1 MFFLYLCIRFQKKD
15 WSDNN
20 YKKMKEIP
28 LSRRNNALFLFGKIN
43 GSAHFIEFV
52 LDTGCTSTA
61 LSKEVADVLFLKGYL
76 KKSDITGYSSSSF
89 GGMCTL
95 RQKDVTIRSIS
106 FGKVKVKNIKANI
119 YDRYGG
125 ITLLGMAFLDKL
137 KNYSI
142 TKDKLIIDDGK
153 PDVVTTGELKTPK
166 RIRKHFTGM
175 LKALGKIREESGVED
190 FKFDYTKHILQVYA
204 PIQLCYP
211 LLLLEKY
218 DEVIEILE
226 GLQPI
231 IKGNLEDDEKNVYQL
246 GAFVTAYF
254 NFFLAKAYYNV
265 KRYEDALTY
274 FDKAKKFFLSG
285 CSVLSEIND
294 ITNKISEKLDEQS
307 KDEPRVFAPA
317 KTTTFEED
325 VKSYNLQQ
333 VDFEDFYYG
342 AGELKTAYVGFDE
355 YDDAYT
361 FCRMNHKRL
370 EVLKK
375 EDGKWKRIGY
385 IPSDNLDGDNLEMEE
400 GYKHYLVESSIDY
413 DLEKLTE
420 QLGDDKDKIEII
432 TKNAE
437 KAKEI
442 LEKEFEKK
450 RYGFEVILRKDDLGF
465 DAVIKRGA
473 SLSWHGQEYIFAAID
488 VEEFVTKRLADD
500 VLAGKI
506 IPSAIGQMPEDYTY
520 LSDKTRELLPYGE
533 EDYTANNDPDKNRT
547 LGPFILYDQEN
558 CIGYGYRATYD
569 DKIWRWENV
578 THSNIHGFPEYQ
590 DDVTLEND
598 CRICYWQLVV
608 KRDADQNGL
617 ILPEAI

>member
-1 MFFLYLCIRFQKKD
+1 M
-15 WSDNN
+15 
-20 YKKMKEIP
+20 
-28 LSRRNNALFLFGKIN
+28 
-43 GSAHFIEFV
+43 
-52 LDTGCTSTA
+52 
-61 LSKEVADVLFLKGYL
+61 ADILFLKGYL
-76 KKSDITGYSSSSF
+76 KKSDITGRSTSSF
-89 GGMCTL
+89 GGMCTIQ
-95 RQKDVTIRSIS
+95 QKDILIRNIT
-106 FGKVKVKNIKANI
+106 FGKVRFKNVKANI

-125 ITLLGMAFLDKL
+125 VTLLGMSALDKL

-153 PDVVTTGELKTPK
+153 PEVVTTGDVKVPK
-166 RIRKHFTGM
+166 RIKKNFMGM
-175 LKALGKIREESGVED
+175 LKSLRAIREESGMED
-190 FKFDYTKHILQVYA
+190 FKFDYSKHILQVYA

-211 LLLLEKY
+211 LLMLEKY
-218 DEVIEILE
+218 DEVIELLE

-231 IKGNLEDDEKNVYQL
+231 IKGNLEDDEENVYQL
-246 GAFVTAYF
+246 GAFVTAYY
-254 NFFLAKAYYNV
+254 NFFLAKAYYGV
-265 KRYEDALTY
+265 ERYEEALTY
-274 FDKAKKFFLSG
+274 FDKAKKFFISG
-285 CSVLSEIND
+285 CSFLSDIKD
-294 ITNKISEKLDEQS
+294 ITNKIREKLDKQS

-375 EDGKWKRIGY
+375 ENGKWKRIGY

-473 SLSWHGQEYIFAAID
+473 SLSWHGQEYIFAALD
-488 VEEFVTKRLADD
+488 VEEIVTKRLAED

-533 EDYTANNDPDKNRT
+533 EDYTANNDPERNRT
-547 LGPFILYDQEN
+547 LGPFILYDESH

-569 DKIWRWENV
+569 DKIWRWEDV
-578 THSNIHGFPEYQ
+578 THSNVGGFPKFRE
-590 DDVTLEND
+590 DTSLEND
-598 CRICYWQLVV
+598 KQICYWQLVV
-608 KRDADQNGL
+608 RRSEDHDGM

>member
-1 MFFLYLCIRFQKKD
+1 
-15 WSDNN
+15 
-20 YKKMKEIP
+20 MKEIP

-274 FDKAKKFFLSG
+274 FNKAKKFFLSG

-420 QLGDDKDKIEII
+420 KLGDDKDKIEII

-578 THSNIHGFPEYQ
+578 THSNIRGFPEYQ

-617 ILPEAI
+617 ILPEAF

>member
-1 MFFLYLCIRFQKKD
+1 
-15 WSDNN
+15 
-20 YKKMKEIP
+20 MKEIP

-355 YDDAYT
+355 YNDAYT

-547 LGPFILYDQEN
+547 LGPIILYDQEN

-578 THSNIHGFPEYQ
+578 THSNIRGFPEYQ

>member
-1 MFFLYLCIRFQKKD
+1 
-15 WSDNN
+15 
-20 YKKMKEIP
+20 MKEIP

-420 QLGDDKDKIEII
+420 KLGDDKDKIEII

-500 VLAGKI
+500 VLAGRV

-520 LSDKTRELLPYGE
+520 LSDKTFELKPYGE

-578 THSNIHGFPEYQ
+578 THSNIRGFPEYQ

>member
-1 MFFLYLCIRFQKKD
+1 
-15 WSDNN
+15 
-20 YKKMKEIP
+20 MKEIA
-28 LSRRNNALFLFGKIN
+28 LTRRNNGLFLFGKVN
-43 GSAHFIEFV
+43 GSAHFIEFI
-52 LDTGCTSTA
+52 LDTGCSTTT
-61 LSKEVADVLFLKGYL
+61 LSKEVADILFLKGYL
-76 KKSDITGYSSSSF
+76 KNSDITGYSNSSF
-89 GGMCTL
+89 GGMCTI
-95 RQKDVTIRSIS
+95 QNKDVLIRSLT
-106 FGKVKVKNIKANI
+106 FGKVKVKDVKANI

-125 ITLLGMAFLDKL
+125 MTLLGMSVLDKF

-153 PDVVTTGELKTPK
+153 PEVVAPGTVKTPK
-166 RIRKHFTGM
+166 RTKKDFTGM

-355 YDDAYT
+355 YNDAYT

-578 THSNIHGFPEYQ
+578 THSNIRGFPEYQ

>member
-1 MFFLYLCIRFQKKD
+1 LYLCIRFQKKD

-533 EDYTANNDPDKNRT
+533 EDYTANNDPNKNRT

-578 THSNIHGFPEYQ
+578 THSNIRGFPEYQ

>member
-1 MFFLYLCIRFQKKD
+1 
-15 WSDNN
+15 
-20 YKKMKEIP
+20 MKEIP

-442 LEKEFEKK
+442 LEKKFEKK

-578 THSNIHGFPEYQ
+578 THSNIRGFPEYQ

>member
-1 MFFLYLCIRFQKKD
+1 
-15 WSDNN
+15 
-20 YKKMKEIP
+20 MKEIP

-547 LGPFILYDQEN
+547 LGPFVLYDQEN

-578 THSNIHGFPEYQ
+578 THSNIRGFPEYQ

>member
-1 MFFLYLCIRFQKKD
+1 
-15 WSDNN
+15 
-20 YKKMKEIP
+20 MKEIP

-520 LSDKTRELLPYGE
+520 LSYKTRELLPYGE

-578 THSNIHGFPEYQ
+578 THSNIRGFPEYQ

>member
-1 MFFLYLCIRFQKKD
+1 
-15 WSDNN
+15 
-20 YKKMKEIP
+20 MKEIP

-125 ITLLGMAFLDKL
+125 VTLLGMAFLDKL

-153 PDVVTTGELKTPK
+153 PEVVTTGDVKVPK
-166 RIRKHFTGM
+166 RIKKNFMGM
-175 LKALGKIREESGVED
+175 LKSLRAMREESGMED
-190 FKFDYTKHILQVYA
+190 FKFDYSKHILQVYA

-211 LLLLEKY
+211 LLMLEKY
-218 DEVIEILE
+218 DEVIELLE

-231 IKGNLEDDEKNVYQL
+231 IKGNLEDDEENVYQL

-254 NFFLAKAYYNV
+254 NFFLAKAYYGV
-265 KRYEDALTY
+265 ERYEEALTY
-274 FDKAKKFFLSG
+274 FDKAKKFFISG
-285 CSVLSEIND
+285 CSFLSDIKD
-294 ITNKISEKLDEQS
+294 ITNKIREKLDEQS
-307 KDEPRVFAPA
+307 KDEPKVFAPT
-317 KTTTFEED
+317 KTTTFEDD
-325 VKSYNLQQ
+325 VKLYNLHQ
-333 VDFEDFYYG
+333 VDFEDNYYG
-342 AGELKTAYVGFDE
+342 AGELKVAYVGFNDFC
-355 YDDAYT
+355 DAYT

-375 EDGKWKRIGY
+375 ENGKWQRTGY
-385 IPSDNLDGDNLEMEE
+385 IPSDNLYSDNLDMEE
-400 GYKHYLVESSIDY
+400 GYKCYKFESYIDS
-413 DLEKLTE
+413 DLEKRKK
-420 QLGDDKDKIEII
+420 QLGDDIEKIEII
-432 TKNAE
+432 TKNAK

-442 LEKEFEKK
+442 LNKEFEKK
-450 RYGFEVILRKDDLGF
+450 LYYSAVILREKDFEF
-465 DAVIKRGA
+465 DAVIRHGA
-473 SLSWHGQEYIFAAID
+473 SLSWHGQELILAALD
-488 VEEFVTKRLADD
+488 VEDFVTKRLADD

-506 IPSAIGQMPEDYTY
+506 IPSAIGQMPEDYIY
-520 LSDKTRELLPYGE
+520 LADKTRELKPYGE
-533 EDYTANNDPDKNRT
+533 EDYTANNDPERSRT
-547 LGPFILYDQEN
+547 LGAFILYDQEN

-569 DKIWRWENV
+569 DKIWRWEDV
-578 THSNIHGFPEYQ
+578 THSNVGGFPKFRE
-590 DDVTLEND
+590 DTSLEND
-598 CRICYWQLVV
+598 RRICYWQLVV
-608 KRDADQNGL
+608 KRDEDQYGL

>member
-1 MFFLYLCIRFQKKD
+1 
-15 WSDNN
+15 
-20 YKKMKEIP
+20 MKEIP

-500 VLAGKI
+500 VLAGRV

-520 LSDKTRELLPYGE
+520 LSDKTFELKPYGE

-578 THSNIHGFPEYQ
+578 THSNIRGFPEYQ

>member
-1 MFFLYLCIRFQKKD
+1 
-15 WSDNN
+15 
-20 YKKMKEIP
+20 MKEIA
-28 LSRRNNALFLFGKIN
+28 LTRRNNGLFLFGKVN
-43 GSAHFIEFV
+43 GSAHFIEFI
-52 LDTGCTSTA
+52 LDTGCSTTT
-61 LSKEVADVLFLKGYL
+61 LSKEVADILFLKGYL
-76 KKSDITGYSSSSF
+76 KNSDITGYSNSSF
-89 GGMCTL
+89 GGMCTI
-95 RQKDVTIRSIS
+95 QNKDVLIRSLT
-106 FGKVKVKNIKANI
+106 FGKVKVKDVKANI

-125 ITLLGMAFLDKL
+125 MTLLGMSVLDKF

-153 PDVVTTGELKTPK
+153 PEVVATGTVKTPK
-166 RIRKHFTGM
+166 RTKKDFTGM
-175 LKALGKIREESGVED
+175 LKALRKIRKESGVED
-190 FKFDYTKHILQVYA
+190 FKFDYTKHIMQVYA
-204 PIQLCYP
+204 PIQICYP
-211 LLLLEKY
+211 LIMLEKY
-218 DEVIEILE
+218 DQVIELLE
-226 GLQPI
+226 ELQPI
-231 IKGNLEDDEKNVYQL
+231 IKGNLEDDENNVYQL

-254 NFFLAKAYYNV
+254 NYFLAKAYYGV
-265 KRYEDALTY
+265 KRYEDALIY

-285 CSVLSEIND
+285 SSFLSDIND
-294 ITNKISEKLDEQS
+294 VYFKIREELNEQL
-307 KDEPRVFAPA
+307 KDEPKVFAPA

-325 VKSYNLQQ
+325 IKLYNLHQIE
-333 VDFEDFYYG
+333 FEDYYYG
-342 AGELKTAYVGFDE
+342 AGELKTAYVGFD
-355 YDDAYT
+355 DFRDAFT

-375 EDGKWKRIGY
+375 EDGKWKRTGY
-385 IPSDNLDGDNLEMEE
+385 IPSDNLDCYNLDMEE
-400 GYKHYLVESSIDY
+400 
-413 DLEKLTE
+413 
-420 QLGDDKDKIEII
+420 
-432 TKNAE
+432 
-437 KAKEI
+437 
-442 LEKEFEKK
+442 
-450 RYGFEVILRKDDLGF
+450 
-465 DAVIKRGA
+465 
-473 SLSWHGQEYIFAAID
+473 HGQELIFAAID

-500 VLAGKI
+500 VLAGRV

-520 LSDKTRELLPYGE
+520 LSDKTFELKPYGE

>member
-1 MFFLYLCIRFQKKD
+1 
-15 WSDNN
+15 
-20 YKKMKEIP
+20 MKEIP

-43 GSAHFIEFV
+43 GSAHFVEFI
-52 LDTGCTSTA
+52 LDTGCSTTT
-61 LSKEVADVLFLKGYL
+61 LSKEVADILFLKGYL
-76 KKSDITGYSSSSF
+76 KNSDITGYSNSSF
-89 GGMCTL
+89 GGMCTI
-95 RQKDVTIRSIS
+95 QNKDVLIRSLT
-106 FGKVKVKNIKANI
+106 FGKVKVKDVKANI

-125 ITLLGMAFLDKL
+125 MTLLGMAFLDKL

-175 LKALGKIREESGVED
+175 LKALGKIREESGVEV

-355 YDDAYT
+355 YNDAYT

-578 THSNIHGFPEYQ
+578 THSNIRGFPEYQ

>member
-1 MFFLYLCIRFQKKD
+1 
-15 WSDNN
+15 
-20 YKKMKEIP
+20 MKEIP

-52 LDTGCTSTA
+52 FDTGCTSTA

-361 FCRMNHKRL
+361 FCRKNHKRL

-500 VLAGKI
+500 VLAGRV

-520 LSDKTRELLPYGE
+520 LSDKTFELKPYGE
-533 EDYTANNDPDKNRT
+533 EDYTANNDPEKNRT

-578 THSNIHGFPEYQ
+578 THSNICGFPEFQ
-590 DDVTLEND
+590 DDITLEND

-608 KRDADQNGL
+608 KRDADKNGL

>member
-1 MFFLYLCIRFQKKD
+1 
-15 WSDNN
+15 
-20 YKKMKEIP
+20 MKEIP

-500 VLAGKI
+500 VLAGRV

-520 LSDKTRELLPYGE
+520 LSDKTFELKPYGE
-533 EDYTANNDPDKNRT
+533 EDYTANNDPEKNRT

-578 THSNIHGFPEYQ
+578 THSNICGFPEFQ
-590 DDVTLEND
+590 DDITLEND

-608 KRDADQNGL
+608 KRDADKNGL

>member
-1 MFFLYLCIRFQKKD
+1 
-15 WSDNN
+15 
-20 YKKMKEIP
+20 MKEIP

-420 QLGDDKDKIEII
+420 KLGDDKDKIEII

-578 THSNIHGFPEYQ
+578 THSNIRGFPEYQ

>member
-1 MFFLYLCIRFQKKD
+1 
-15 WSDNN
+15 
-20 YKKMKEIP
+20 MKEIP

-520 LSDKTRELLPYGE
+520 LSDKTRKLLPYGE

-578 THSNIHGFPEYQ
+578 THSNIRGFPEYQ

>member
-1 MFFLYLCIRFQKKD
+1 
-15 WSDNN
+15 
-20 YKKMKEIP
+20 MKEIA
-28 LSRRNNALFLFGKIN
+28 LTRRNNGLFLFGKVN
-43 GSAHFIEFV
+43 GSAHFIEFI
-52 LDTGCTSTA
+52 LDTGCSTTT
-61 LSKEVADVLFLKGYL
+61 LSKEVADILFLKGYL
-76 KKSDITGYSSSSF
+76 KNSDITGYSNSSF
-89 GGMCTL
+89 GGMCTI
-95 RQKDVTIRSIS
+95 QNKDVLIRSLT
-106 FGKVKVKNIKANI
+106 FGKVKVKDVKANI

-125 ITLLGMAFLDKL
+125 VTLLGMSVLDKF

-153 PDVVTTGELKTPK
+153 PEVVAPGTVKTPK
-166 RIRKHFTGM
+166 RTKKDFTGM
-175 LKALGKIREESGVED
+175 LKALRKIRKESGVED
-190 FKFDYTKHILQVYA
+190 FKFDYTKHIMQVYA
-204 PIQLCYP
+204 PIQICYP
-211 LLLLEKY
+211 LIMLEKY
-218 DEVIEILE
+218 DQVIELLE
-226 GLQPI
+226 ELQPI

-355 YDDAYT
+355 YNDAYT

-578 THSNIHGFPEYQ
+578 THSNIRGFPEYQ

>member
-1 MFFLYLCIRFQKKD
+1 
-15 WSDNN
+15 
-20 YKKMKEIP
+20 MKEIP
-28 LSRRNNALFLFGKIN
+28 LTRRNNALFLFGKIN

-355 YDDAYT
+355 YNDAYT

-578 THSNIHGFPEYQ
+578 THSNIRGFPEYQ

>member
-1 MFFLYLCIRFQKKD
+1 
-15 WSDNN
+15 
-20 YKKMKEIP
+20 MKEIA
-28 LSRRNNALFLFGKIN
+28 LTRRNNGLFLFGKVN
-43 GSAHFIEFV
+43 GSAHFIEFI
-52 LDTGCTSTA
+52 LDTGCSTTT
-61 LSKEVADVLFLKGYL
+61 LSKEVADILFLKGYL
-76 KKSDITGYSSSSF
+76 KNSDITGYSNSSF
-89 GGMCTL
+89 GGMCTI
-95 RQKDVTIRSIS
+95 QNKDVLIRSLT
-106 FGKVKVKNIKANI
+106 FGKVKVKDVKANI

-125 ITLLGMAFLDKL
+125 MTLLGMSVLDKF

-355 YDDAYT
+355 YNDAYT

-465 DAVIKRGA
+465 DAVIKLGA

-578 THSNIHGFPEYQ
+578 THSNIRGFPEYQ

>member
-1 MFFLYLCIRFQKKD
+1 
-15 WSDNN
+15 
-20 YKKMKEIP
+20 MKEIP

-355 YDDAYT
+355 YNDAYT

-500 VLAGKI
+500 VLAGRV

-520 LSDKTRELLPYGE
+520 LSDKTFELKPYGE

-578 THSNIHGFPEYQ
+578 THSNICGFPEYQ

>member
-1 MFFLYLCIRFQKKD
+1 
-15 WSDNN
+15 
-20 YKKMKEIP
+20 MKEIA
-28 LSRRNNALFLFGKIN
+28 LTRRNNGLFLFGKVN
-43 GSAHFIEFV
+43 GSAHFIEFI
-52 LDTGCTSTA
+52 LDTGCSTTT
-61 LSKEVADVLFLKGYL
+61 LSKEVADILFLKGYL
-76 KKSDITGYSSSSF
+76 KNSDITGYSNSSF
-89 GGMCTL
+89 GGMCTI
-95 RQKDVTIRSIS
+95 QNKDVLIRSLT
-106 FGKVKVKNIKANI
+106 FGKVKVKDVKANI

-125 ITLLGMAFLDKL
+125 MTLLGMSVLDKF

-355 YDDAYT
+355 YNDAYT

-578 THSNIHGFPEYQ
+578 THSNIRGFPEYQ

>member
-1 MFFLYLCIRFQKKD
+1 
-15 WSDNN
+15 
-20 YKKMKEIP
+20 MKEIP

-473 SLSWHGQEYIFAAID
+473 SLSWHGQELIFAAID

-500 VLAGKI
+500 VLAGRV

-578 THSNIHGFPEYQ
+578 THSNIRGFPEYQ

>member
-1 MFFLYLCIRFQKKD
+1 
-15 WSDNN
+15 
-20 YKKMKEIP
+20 MKEIP

-342 AGELKTAYVGFDE
+342 AGELKTAYVGFD
-355 YDDAYT
+355 
-361 FCRMNHKRL
+361 
-370 EVLKK
+370 
-375 EDGKWKRIGY
+375 
-385 IPSDNLDGDNLEMEE
+385 
-400 GYKHYLVESSIDY
+400 
-413 DLEKLTE
+413 
-420 QLGDDKDKIEII
+420 
-432 TKNAE
+432 
-437 KAKEI
+437 
-442 LEKEFEKK
+442 
-450 RYGFEVILRKDDLGF
+450 
-465 DAVIKRGA
+465 
-473 SLSWHGQEYIFAAID
+473 
-488 VEEFVTKRLADD
+488 
-500 VLAGKI
+500 
-506 IPSAIGQMPEDYTY
+506 
-520 LSDKTRELLPYGE
+520 
-533 EDYTANNDPDKNRT
+533 
-547 LGPFILYDQEN
+547 
-558 CIGYGYRATYD
+558 
-569 DKIWRWENV
+569 
-578 THSNIHGFPEYQ
+578 
-590 DDVTLEND
+590 
-598 CRICYWQLVV
+598 
-608 KRDADQNGL
+608 
-617 ILPEAI
+617 

>member
-1 MFFLYLCIRFQKKD
+1 
-15 WSDNN
+15 
-20 YKKMKEIP
+20 MKEIP

-533 EDYTANNDPDKNRT
+533 EDYTANNDPNKNRT

-578 THSNIHGFPEYQ
+578 THSNIRGFPEYQ

>member
-1 MFFLYLCIRFQKKD
+1 
-15 WSDNN
+15 
-20 YKKMKEIP
+20 MKEIP

-442 LEKEFEKK
+442 LEKEYEKK

-578 THSNIHGFPEYQ
+578 THSNIRGFPEYQ

>member
-1 MFFLYLCIRFQKKD
+1 
-15 WSDNN
+15 
-20 YKKMKEIP
+20 MKEIP

-52 LDTGCTSTA
+52 LDTGCSSTA

-578 THSNIHGFPEYQ
+578 THSNIRGFPEYQ

>member
-1 MFFLYLCIRFQKKD
+1 
-15 WSDNN
+15 
-20 YKKMKEIP
+20 MKEIP

-166 RIRKHFTGM
+166 RIRKHFAGM

-355 YDDAYT
+355 YNDAYT

-375 EDGKWKRIGY
+375 EDGKWKRTGY

-578 THSNIHGFPEYQ
+578 THSNIRGFPEYQ

>member
-1 MFFLYLCIRFQKKD
+1 
-15 WSDNN
+15 
-20 YKKMKEIP
+20 MKEIP

-578 THSNIHGFPEYQ
+578 THSNIRGFPEYQ

>member
-1 MFFLYLCIRFQKKD
+1 
-15 WSDNN
+15 
-20 YKKMKEIP
+20 MKEIP

-76 KKSDITGYSSSSF
+76 KESDITGYSSSSF

-442 LEKEFEKK
+442 LEKEYEKK

-578 THSNIHGFPEYQ
+578 THSNIRGFPEYQ

>member
-1 MFFLYLCIRFQKKD
+1 
-15 WSDNN
+15 
-20 YKKMKEIP
+20 MKEIP

-355 YDDAYT
+355 YNDAYT

-578 THSNIHGFPEYQ
+578 THSNIRGFPEYQ

>member
-1 MFFLYLCIRFQKKD
+1 
-15 WSDNN
+15 
-20 YKKMKEIP
+20 MKEIP

-76 KKSDITGYSSSSF
+76 KESDITGYSSSSF

-578 THSNIHGFPEYQ
+578 THSNIRGFPEYQ

>member
-1 MFFLYLCIRFQKKD
+1 
-15 WSDNN
+15 
-20 YKKMKEIP
+20 MKEIP

-153 PDVVTTGELKTPK
+153 PDVVTTGELKIPK

-578 THSNIHGFPEYQ
+578 THSNIRGFPEYQ

>member
-1 MFFLYLCIRFQKKD
+1 
-15 WSDNN
+15 
-20 YKKMKEIP
+20 
-28 LSRRNNALFLFGKIN
+28 
-43 GSAHFIEFV
+43 
-52 LDTGCTSTA
+52 
-61 LSKEVADVLFLKGYL
+61 
-76 KKSDITGYSSSSF
+76 
-89 GGMCTL
+89 
-95 RQKDVTIRSIS
+95 
-106 FGKVKVKNIKANI
+106 
-119 YDRYGG
+119 
-125 ITLLGMAFLDKL
+125 
-137 KNYSI
+137 
-142 TKDKLIIDDGK
+142 
-153 PDVVTTGELKTPK
+153 
-166 RIRKHFTGM
+166 
-175 LKALGKIREESGVED
+175 
-190 FKFDYTKHILQVYA
+190 
-204 PIQLCYP
+204 
-211 LLLLEKY
+211 
-218 DEVIEILE
+218 
-226 GLQPI
+226 
-231 IKGNLEDDEKNVYQL
+231 
-246 GAFVTAYF
+246 
-254 NFFLAKAYYNV
+254 
-265 KRYEDALTY
+265 
-274 FDKAKKFFLSG
+274 
-285 CSVLSEIND
+285 
-294 ITNKISEKLDEQS
+294 
-307 KDEPRVFAPA
+307 
-317 KTTTFEED
+317 
-325 VKSYNLQQ
+325 
-333 VDFEDFYYG
+333 
-342 AGELKTAYVGFDE
+342 
-355 YDDAYT
+355 
-361 FCRMNHKRL
+361 
-370 EVLKK
+370 
-375 EDGKWKRIGY
+375 
-385 IPSDNLDGDNLEMEE
+385 MEE

-578 THSNIHGFPEYQ
+578 THSNIRGFPEYQ

>member
-1 MFFLYLCIRFQKKD
+1 
-15 WSDNN
+15 
-20 YKKMKEIP
+20 MKEIP

-432 TKNAE
+432 TKNAG

-578 THSNIHGFPEYQ
+578 THSNIRGFPEYQ